1 MDRYNANLAELV
13 IKRNHESPMP
23 NLVVGH
29 IENSESLEPVF
40 TACERDH
47 SGFKIGCGNFEDDE
61 G

>member
-1 MDRYNANLAELV
+1 
-13 IKRNHESPMP
+13 MP
-23 NLVVGH
+23 DVVVGH